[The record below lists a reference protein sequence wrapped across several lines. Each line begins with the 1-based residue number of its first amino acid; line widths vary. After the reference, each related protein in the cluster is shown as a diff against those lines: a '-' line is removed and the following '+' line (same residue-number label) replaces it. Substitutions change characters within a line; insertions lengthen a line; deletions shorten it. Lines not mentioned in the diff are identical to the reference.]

1 VKVLNVIENIDE
13 MTGGGAS
20 ERTRQLSVH
29 LSKLGHDVTIL
40 TTNYNLSASNIASIG
55 TAKLIA
61 IPCLIKR
68 FYVPLPWFLTI
79 NKAVK
84 NADIVHLVSHWTLIN
99 AIVYL
104 FLRIHKK
111 PYVINPLGS
120 LPIFGR
126 SSLLKKLYN
135 FVVGYA
141 IVRKANMCVVASRDE
156 LPALSSYGVDESLAT
171 HIPNGI
177 NEDDY
182 LDCGISEKFSALD
195 KYPFILFIGRLN
207 PIKGPD
213 LLLEAFCRVKNS
225 FPDIHLVYIGRETF
239 EEGTLNSL
247 KKTASECS
255 ILDRTHFLGWV
266 SREDKAAILHAS
278 LLLVIPS
285 RQDAMSIVVMES
297 GIVGKPVLITDQCG
311 FDEVAD
317 IGGGLVV
324 PATINGIALGI
335 KELLS
340 KESDLKSMGLN
351 LKNLVQNNFL
361 WSSTAK
367 QYASIFD
374 QVIKN
379 NIE

>member
-1 VKVLNVIENIDE
+1 LKILNVIDNIDE
-13 MTGGGAS
+13 MTGAGTA
-20 ERTRQLSVH
+20 ERTRQLGHH
-29 LSKLGHDVTIL
+29 LSDLGHDVTLL
-40 TTNYNLSASNIASIG
+40 TTNYNLTPSNIDSLGLINI
-55 TAKLIA
+55 IA
-61 IPCLIKR
+61 ISCLFNR
-68 FYVPLPWFLTI
+68 FYLPLPLFWVF

-84 NADIVHLVSHWTLIN
+84 DSDVIHLVSHWSVLN
-99 AIVYL
+99 AIVYV

-111 PYVINPLGS
+111 PYLISPLGA

-126 SSLLKKLYN
+126 SRMKKRLYN
-135 FVVGYA
+135 FIVGNT
-141 IVRKANMCVVASRDE
+141 IVRKANICVVASRDE
-156 LPALSSYGVDESLAT
+156 LPSLLAYGVDESSVV

>member
-1 VKVLNVIENIDE
+1 MKVLNVIENIDE

-68 FYVPLPWFLTI
+68 FYVPLPLFWTI

-135 FVVGYA
+135 VVVGHA
-141 IVRKANMCVVASRDE
+141 IVRKANMCVVTTQAE
-156 LPALSSYGVDESLAT
+156 LPALSSYGVGESAIT

-177 NEDDY
+177 NEYDY
-182 LDCGISEKFSALD
+182 LIKDNRSVSEEFSFLD
-195 KYPFILFIGRLN
+195 KHPFMLYIGRLN
-207 PIKGPD
+207 SIKGPD
-213 LLLEAFCRVKNS
+213 LLIEAFYRVKNS
-225 FPDIHLVYIGRETF
+225 FPDIHLVYMGPD
-239 EEGTLNSL
+239 EGMLSSL
-247 KKTASECS
+247 QKTASECS
-255 ILDRTHFLGWV
+255 IIERTHFLGWV
-266 SREDKAAILHAS
+266 TREQKAAILQAS
-278 LLLVIPS
+278 LFLVIPS
-285 RQDAMSIVVMES
+285 RQDAMSIVVLES
-297 GIVGKPVLITDQCG
+297 GIAGKPVLITDQCG
-311 FDEVAD
+311 FNEVAD
-317 IGGGLVV
+317 VGGGKVV
-324 PATINGIALGI
+324 PASIDGIALGI
-335 KELLS
+335 KNLLGP
-340 KESDLKSMGLN
+340 KSDLSSMGLN
-351 LKNLVQNNFL
+351 LQKLVKDNFL

-367 QYASIFD
+367 QYSAVFD
-374 QVIKN
+374 QAIKN
-379 NIE
+379 NI

>member
-1 VKVLNVIENIDE
+1 
-13 MTGGGAS
+13 MTGAGTA
-20 ERTRQLSVH
+20 ERTRQLGHH
-29 LSKLGHDVTIL
+29 LSDLGHDVTLL
-40 TTNYNLSASNIASIG
+40 TTNYNLSPSNIASLG
-55 TAKLIA
+55 RVKLIA
-61 IPCLIKR
+61 ISCLSYR
-68 FYVPLPWFLTI
+68 FYLPLPLFWIF

-84 NADIVHLVSHWTLIN
+84 DADVVHLVSHWSILN
-99 AIVYL
+99 AIVYV

-111 PYVINPLGS
+111 PYIISPLGA

-225 FPDIHLVYIGRETF
+225 FPDIHLVYMGPD
-239 EEGTLNSL
+239 EGMLSSL
-247 KKTASECS
+247 QKTASECS
-255 ILDRTHFLGWV
+255 IIERTHFLGWV
-266 SREDKAAILHAS
+266 TREQKAAILHNS
-278 LLLVIPS
+278 LLLAIPS
-285 RQDAMSIVVMES
+285 RQDAMSIVVLES

-311 FDEVAD
+311 FDEVAN

-324 PATINGIALGI
+324 PATVDGIALGI

-340 KESDLKSMGLN
+340 HESDLRSMGLN
-351 LKNLVQNNFL
+351 LQKLVQNNFL
-361 WSSTAK
+361 WSVTANH
-367 QYASIFD
+367 YVSIFD
-374 QVIKN
+374 QVTKN
-379 NIE
+379 NI